1 MATVQQAEAESR
13 TGQVRFDGF
22 ISYSHTAD
30 ELLAPRLQAALQTF
44 AKPWWKRRAVRVFRD
59 QSSLS
64 ANPHLWSSITAALDA
79 SDWFI
84 LLTSP
89 EAAGSVWVDR
99 EVAYWREHK
108 DPERILPVLT
118 DGTLAWDEAAG
129 RLDPNSSVPPSLFD
143 AFAGEPRWVDLRWAE
158 EETQLDLRNGRFRD
172 VVADIASSLRGIPK
186 DDLESE
192 EVRQHRRTRRTV
204 WGAGIALA
212 VLAVAAVTGALIA
225 IDQREQAEAQRT
237 FAEAETARAEGE
249 TVRAESAESLARS
262 RELAA
267 SAINLLDDN
276 PELSI
281 LLGLEAIEST
291 PPGAAQPVEA
301 INALREATHASRL
314 RSRVRVGP
322 AEGFVALDLSLDGS
336 RLATV
341 DYRNA
346 RVVVTDV
353 ASGHEV
359 SSYSEPGTVDN
370 LFSLSF
376 SVDGEVLAVGI
387 ADSARQ
393 AFTVF
398 ASAPTVPRP
407 GSETPDD
414 LPPRV
419 ILLRA
424 DTGEV
429 LQTIDYPS
437 CVGATPLPRFSPD
450 GAWLAIAGVSGPD
463 CQAGQWAVD
472 LFDAET
478 FGLVH
483 RWETTADLAL
493 SWTTDGSR
501 LSVSNVNS
509 SVAGTT
515 IFDVATR
522 QVVLE
527 HPAGTGMI
535 SPDGQRLIVDGLG
548 SLVVVEVATGTR
560 VDVLTG
566 FDHVI
571 LSKAFTPDSS
581 RLLVGT
587 IGQEVLVFDLESG
600 KLLHRLGSAGVP
612 VSYGCLNS
620 CETLL
625 QSNLEGEVLTWDLSP
640 ASGGELNSVNTGYFV
655 NGESITAAGD
665 TGLFLGF
672 AEELLHPHVVPFD
685 RLTGQIRSA
694 RRFTETNSPI
704 PLPDGRILLLEV
716 SDTAPE
722 WGPVVAWHPEIG
734 TVEEVTG
741 CWTTAEELEKSGVE
755 GTAAIPCTDR
765 EGDYFFLA
773 KAFLSP
779 DESSLLITDPAGE
792 VRIFDAHTLE
802 AESVP
807 PMPAGHRTVLTHGDT
822 WLISTNG
829 QVAKVV
835 DLSDG
840 RVVATLPTGNADSW
854 SGVTAN
860 GDLAVIYEWDQEL
873 TVYDTGSWE
882 AVTSFV
888 PGPSR
893 GVAFSPDGSK
903 LLTAQTD
910 GYVRVWDT
918 RAGTELFRIPLPGAS
933 DGYWLDETHIVIGS
947 ATGLWT
953 TITLD
958 LEELKDLAVSRLT
971 RGFTAD
977 ECETYRIDPC
987 PNLETITSR

>member
-1 MATVQQAEAESR
+1 MATVQQAESEPR

-89 EAAGSVWVDR
+89 EAAGSLWVDR

-118 DGTLAWDEAAG
+118 DGTLTWDDSTG
-129 RLDPNSSVPPSLFD
+129 RLDPHSSVPPSLLD
-143 AFAGEPRWVDLRWAE
+143 AFTGEPRWVDLRWAE
-158 EETQLDLRNGRFRD
+158 EETQLDLRNGRFRE

-192 EVRQHRRTRRTV
+192 EVRQHRRTRRTA

-212 VLAVAAVTGALIA
+212 VLAVAAITGAIIA
-225 IDQREQAEAQRT
+225 VDQREQAEAQRVL
-237 FAEAETARAEGE
+237 AEAE

-291 PPGAAQPVEA
+291 PSGAEQPVEA

-314 RSRVRVGP
+314 RSRQAASPSG
-322 AEGFVALDLSLDGS
+322 GFLALDLSSDGS

-341 DYRNA
+341 APVDA
-346 RVVVTDV
+346 RVVVIDV
-353 ASGHEV
+353 ATGREI
-359 SSYSEPGTVDN
+359 SSYTDPTTVDN

-376 SVDGEVLAVGI
+376 SVDGEVLAVGVT
-387 ADSARQ
+387 DSARR

-398 ASAPTVPRP
+398 TSAPTLPRP
-407 GSETPDD
+407 GSENPDG

-419 ILLRA
+419 IFLRA

-429 LQTIDYPS
+429 LQTIEYPS

-450 GAWLAIAGVSGPD
+450 GAWLAIAGLAGSD
-463 CQAGQWAVD
+463 CQADQWAVE
-472 LFDAET
+472 LFDAES
-478 FGLVH
+478 FQMVH
-483 RWETTADLAL
+483 RWETTADMAL
-493 SWTTDGSR
+493 SWTADGSR

-509 SVAGTT
+509 SVSGTT
-515 IFDVATR
+515 VFDIASR
-522 QVVLE
+522 QAVLE
-527 HPAGTGMI
+527 YPAGTGMI
-535 SPDGQRLIVDGLG
+535 SPDGQRLIVDDIGGLD
-548 SLVVVEVATGTR
+548 VIDVATGTR
-560 VDVLTG
+560 TDILTG
-566 FDHVI
+566 FDHVV

-587 IGQEVLVFDLESG
+587 IGQEVLVFDLASG
-600 KLLHRLGSAGVP
+600 KLFHRLGSAGVP
-612 VSYGCLNS
+612 VSYDCLDS

-625 QSNLEGEVLTWDLSP
+625 QSNLEGEVLTWDLSTT
-640 ASGGELNSVNTGYFV
+640 AGGELNSVNTGYFV
-655 NGESITAAGD
+655 NGESLSAGGD

-672 AEELLHPHVVPFD
+672 GDAFHPDVVPFD
-685 RLTGQIRSA
+685 RATGQINPA
-694 RRFTETNSPI
+694 RRPTETNSPI

-716 SDTAPE
+716 SETSPE
-722 WGPVVAWHPEIG
+722 WGPVVAWDPDTG
-734 TVEEVTG
+734 AVEEVAG
-741 CWTTAEELEKSGVE
+741 CWATDEAFQKSGAE
-755 GTAAIPCTDR
+755 GTAAIPCADR
-765 EGDYFFLA
+765 EGDYFLLF

-779 DESSLLITDPAGE
+779 DESSLLITDPGGE
-792 VRIFDAHTLE
+792 VRIFDARTLVE
-802 AESVP
+802 QSVP
-807 PMPAGHRTVLTHGDT
+807 HMPAGHRAVLAHGGT
-822 WLISTNG
+822 WLLSSNG

-835 DLSDG
+835 DVSNG
-840 RVVATLPTGNADSW
+840 RVMASLSTGNTDSW
-854 SGVTAN
+854 SGVTAS
-860 GDLAVIYEWDQEL
+860 GDLAVIYEWDKEL
-873 TVYDTGSWE
+873 TVYDTASWKPI
-882 AVTSFV
+882 TSFV

-910 GYVRVWDT
+910 GYVRIWDT
-918 RAGTELFRIPLPGAS
+918 RTGTELFRIPLPGAS
-933 DGYWLDETHIVIGS
+933 DGYWLDETHIVIGA

-971 RGFTAD
+971 RGFTAE

-987 PNLETITSR
+987 PALETIATR

>member
-1 MATVQQAEAESR
+1 MANVQQAETERR
-13 TGQVRFDGF
+13 TGQARFDGF

-30 ELLAPRLQAALQTF
+30 ELLAPRLQAALQAF

-89 EAAGSVWVDR
+89 EAASSSWVDR
-99 EVAYWREHK
+99 EVAYWRKHK

-118 DGTLAWDEAAG
+118 DGTLAWDEASG
-129 RLDPNSSVPPSLFD
+129 RLDPDSTVPPSLVD
-143 AFAGEPRWVDLRWAE
+143 AFNGEPRWVDLRWAE
-158 EETQLDLRNGRFRD
+158 DETQLDLRNGRFRD

-192 EVRQHRRTRRTV
+192 EVRQHRRTRRTA

-212 VLAVAAVTGALIA
+212 VLVVAAVTGALIA
-225 IDQREQAEAQRT
+225 IDQREQAEAQRVL
-237 FAEAETARAEGE
+237 AEAE

-267 SAINLLDDN
+267 SAINVLDDN
-276 PELSI
+276 PELSV

-291 PPGAAQPVEA
+291 PPGAGQPVEA

-314 RSRVRVGP
+314 RSREAASPSG
-322 AEGFVALDLSLDGS
+322 GFVALDLSPDGT

-341 DYRNA
+341 SYLDA

-353 ASGHEV
+353 ATGREI
-359 SSYSEPGTVDN
+359 SSYTDSTTVDN
-370 LFSLSF
+370 FFSVSF
-376 SVDGEVLAVGI
+376 SADGALLAVGV

-398 ASAPTVPRP
+398 TSAPTVPRP
-407 GSETPDD
+407 GSETPDA

-419 ILLRA
+419 ILLRV

-429 LQTIDYPS
+429 LRTIDYPACS
-437 CVGATPLPRFSPD
+437 RATPLPRFSPD
-450 GAWLAIAGVSGPD
+450 GAWMAVAGVSGPD
-463 CQAGQWAVD
+463 CQADQWAVE
-472 LFDAET
+472 LFEAET
-478 FGLVH
+478 FQLVH
-483 RWETTADLAL
+483 RWETTADMAL
-493 SWTTDGSR
+493 SWTADGSR
-501 LSVSNVNS
+501 LSVSTVNS
-509 SVAGTT
+509 SAGGTT
-515 IFDVATR
+515 VFDIATR
-522 QVVLE
+522 QTVLDY
-527 HPAGTGMI
+527 PAGTGMI
-535 SPDGQRLIVDGLG
+535 SPDGGH
-548 SLVVVEVATGTR
+548 LVVDDIGGVDVIDVASGVRT
-560 VDVLTG
+560 DVLTG
-566 FDHVI
+566 FDHVV
-571 LSKAFTPDSS
+571 LSKAFTPDGSM
-581 RLLVGT
+581 LLVGT
-587 IGQEVLVFDLESG
+587 LGQEVLVFDLASG
-600 KLLHRLGSAGVP
+600 KMLHRLGSAGVP
-612 VSYGCLNS
+612 VSYDCLAS
-620 CETLL
+620 CETLV
-625 QSNLEGEVLTWDLSP
+625 QSNLQGEVLTWDLSTT
-640 ASGGELNSVNTGYFV
+640 AGGELNSVNTGYFV
-655 NGESITAAGD
+655 NGESLVAAGD

-672 AEELLHPHVVPFD
+672 ADLPHPHVVPFD
-685 RLTGQIRSA
+685 RATGQLSSA

-704 PLPDGRILLLEV
+704 PLPDGRILLVEV

-722 WGPVVAWHPEIG
+722 WGPVVAWDPDSG
-734 TVEEVTG
+734 TVEEVAG
-741 CWTTAEELEKSGVE
+741 CWTTAEEFDKSGVE
-755 GTAAIPCTDR
+755 GTASIPCADR
-765 EGDYFFLA
+765 EGDYFFLH

-802 AESVP
+802 EENVP
-807 PMPAGHRTVLTHGDT
+807 PMPAGHRTVLAHGGA
-822 WLISTNG
+822 WLLSSDG

-840 RVVATLPTGNADSW
+840 RVVATLSTGNTDSW

-860 GDLAVIYEWDQEL
+860 GDLAVIDEWDKEV
-873 TVYDTGSWE
+873 TVYDTASWE
-882 AVTSFV
+882 EVASFV

-893 GVAFSPDGSK
+893 GIAFSPDGSK
-903 LLTAQTD
+903 ILTAQTD
-910 GYVRVWDT
+910 GYVRIWDT

-971 RGFTAD
+971 RGFTAE

-987 PNLETITSR
+987 AGLETIKSR